1 MSRPISRMRDSIVS
15 WGSSTFTGTSLGAAI
30 IATPPLTWERGRRY
44 DRNPIP
50 LQESELEEQRPF
62 GGPGPLRG
70 PGHHLRVP
78 SIPGDDRPDHGARR
92 RLAGRRAARRDGDGH
107 QPRHRL
113 QPQRV
118 DERRRPLYPGPASAR
133 YI

>member
-30 IATPPLTWERGRRY
+30 ISTQPLTWERGRRY
-44 DRNPIP
+44 DRDEIP

-70 PGHHLRVP
+70 RGGRLRVP
-78 SIPGDDRPDHGARR
+78 SIPGVDRPDRRAGR
-92 RLAGRRAARRDGDGH
+92 RLAGWRAARRDRDRH
-107 QPRHRL
+107 Q
-113 QPQRV
+113 
-118 DERRRPLYPGPASAR
+118 
-133 YI
+133 